1 MASATYEHI
10 DILFIRHPFISIP
23 TVAVKIDVLTDTS
36 GLVSLNYCSIHPLCE
51 CKSEEHVAAMI
62 DNLNKAFERVIDENF
77 SKQFIKTVGTAA
89 MKGIEEGLK
98 DESD

>member
-10 DILFIRHPFISIP
+10 DILFIRHPFISTP
-23 TVAVKIDVLTDTS
+23 TIAVKIDTLAGTS
-36 GLVSLNYCSIHPLCE
+36 GLVSLNYCSVYPLCK
-51 CKSEEHVAAMI
+51 CKSEEQAATMI

-77 SKQFIKTVGTAA
+77 SKQFIEIVGTAA

>member
-10 DILFIRHPFISIP
+10 DILFIRHPFILTP
-23 TVAVKIDVLTDTS
+23 TVAIKIDVLTDTS

-51 CKSEEHVAAMI
+51 CKSEEHAAAMI

-77 SKQFIKTVGTAA
+77 SRHFIKTVGTAA

-98 DESD
+98 NESD